1 VDCSGSHSGSEEAGP
16 IMTLRKRPRDPAQL
30 AKLMIDIASGEVED
44 RPPTPEEQGKSPSR
58 VARGKVGGPKGGK
71 ARAIKLT
78 PEQRA
83 EIARLAAQTRWK
95 KSR

>member
-16 IMTLRKRPRDPAQL
+16 IMTLRKRPRDPAEL

-44 RPPTPEEQGKSPSR
+44 RSSTKKKKTAKQRPQRWKSPR
-58 VARGKVGGPKGGK
+58 
-71 ARAIKLT
+71 I
-78 PEQRA
+78 
-83 EIARLAAQTRWK
+83 